1 MLVSGA
7 GNELGPTARGRL
19 ALRLPARR
27 TCLPRTYSPR
37 PEGGPVPFFIPNQN
51 EPRAVAGAGCFTPIP
66 ALIELQGAH
75 AQFSYCFATQACA
88 YAHTKAAPGKFEI

>member
-1 MLVSGA
+1 LG
-7 GNELGPTARGRL
+7 GNRGNLL
-19 ALRLPARR
+19 AAH
-27 TCLPRTYSPR
+27 SPR
-37 PEGGPVPFFIPNQN
+37 PRGAIPFFIPTGG